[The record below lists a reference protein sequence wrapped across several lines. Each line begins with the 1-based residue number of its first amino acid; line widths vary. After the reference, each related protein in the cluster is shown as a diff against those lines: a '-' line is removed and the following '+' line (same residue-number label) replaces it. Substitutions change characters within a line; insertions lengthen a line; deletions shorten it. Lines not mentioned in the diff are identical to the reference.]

1 MQELKMSMKKLTP
14 QVLKRI
20 IFEERQKIERDN
32 QKNSILKE
40 LKLLVLLEKLD
51 RKNRRKSAKLRE
63 VKRILKKKILNRS

>member
-1 MQELKMSMKKLTP
+1 MSMKKLTP